1 MALRTNNPVL
11 RDKMFQNL
19 AAASGERMTVN
30 GTVARTAL
38 LLVLML
44 ITGFWTW
51 SHFMAA
57 VANGGLVA
65 GIQAMQSF
73 MWGGAIVGF
82 VLALAGTFKPNW
94 TPVTAPLYALA
105 EGTFLGAISA
115 VFEVQY
121 RGIVL
126 EAILASIGVLA
137 VMLFLYRTGIIKVTQ
152 KFRMGVVAATGGI
165 FLLYLVAWGVSAFT
179 RYDMGFV
186 YGAGTLGLVLSVVFV
201 CIAALNLLLDF
212 DMVERASAQGAP
224 KYMEWYCAFGLMVT
238 LVWLYIQL
246 LQLLASSR
254 R

>member
-11 RDKMFQNL
+11 NDKVFRNL
-19 AAASGERMTVN
+19 SASTGVPMTVN
-30 GTVARTAL
+30 GTIARAGL

-51 SHFMAA
+51 NRFMAA
-57 VANGGLVA
+57 TAGGGIAGGLA
-65 GIQAMQSF
+65 AMQPF
-73 MWGGAIVGF
+73 IWGGLIAGF
-82 VLALAGTFKPNW
+82 VLAMASAFKPDW
-94 TPVTAPLYALA
+94 TPVSAPLYALA
-105 EGTFLGAISA
+105 EGTFLGALSA
-115 VFEVQY
+115 MFEVRY
-121 RGIVL
+121 HGIVL
-126 EAILASIGVLA
+126 EAILASVGVLA
-137 VMLFLYRTGIIKVTQ
+137 VMLMLYRSGVIKVTQ

-179 RYDMGFV
+179 HYNMAFV

-201 CIAALNLLLDF
+201 CVAALNLVLDF
-212 DMVERASAQGAP
+212 DLIERAAAQGAP

-246 LQLLASSR
+246 LQLLGNSR